1 MQLKQFIQHSLT
13 LAAVL
18 CCAIMTTVFTACSND
33 NDGDEIVKYWTET
46 VGSNAI
52 GDQVC
57 AQMDA
62 ALSSAFGGG
71 VAYKRDD
78 SKAIRVCDEVAN
90 KVRDVELLGTINL
103 MVVFPSSDPDATNN
117 KKVIKTYEFPF

>member
-1 MQLKQFIQHSLT
+1 MMKKYLMT

-18 CCAIMTTVFTACSND
+18 CCGMMATMFTACGSD
-33 NDGDEIVKYWTET
+33 DDGDEIVKYWTET
-46 VGSNAI
+46 VGSNAF

-62 ALSSAFGGG
+62 ALSSAFGSS

-90 KVRDVELLGTINL
+90 KVRDVELIGTINL
-103 MVVFPSSDPDATNN
+103 MVVFPSSDPNATSN
-117 KKVIKTYEFPF
+117 KKVIKTYKFPF

>member
-1 MQLKQFIQHSLT
+1 MMKKYLMT

-18 CCAIMTTVFTACSND
+18 CCAMTTTVFTACSSD
-33 NDGDEIVKYWTET
+33 DDSDEIVKYWTET
-46 VGSNAI
+46 VGSNAF

-57 AQMDA
+57 DQMDA

-90 KVRDVELLGTINL
+90 KVRDVSLVGTINL
-103 MVVFPSSDPDATNN
+103 MVVFPSSDPNAASN
-117 KKVIKTYEFPF
+117 KKVIKTYTFPF